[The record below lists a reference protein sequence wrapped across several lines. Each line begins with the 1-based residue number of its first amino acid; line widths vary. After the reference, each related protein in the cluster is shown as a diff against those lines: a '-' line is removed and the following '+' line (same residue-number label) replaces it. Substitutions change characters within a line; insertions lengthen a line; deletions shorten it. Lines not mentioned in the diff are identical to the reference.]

1 MASVRAASYSEADR
15 RTTLAV
21 AEACFLVVTP
31 GHHAALHEHALVELL
46 PSFAVILDDRLVRY
60 AEGGSHN
67 GRPEGGFVEELGLV
81 KGAAGGGEREERVRV
96 KVREDE
102 EEDLD
107 WQVQKRWVV
116 GHGVESLYKV
126 TKGLK

>member
-1 MASVRAASYSEADR
+1 MASVRTASHPKGHG
-15 RTTLAV
+15 RTTVAV
-21 AEACFLVVTP
+21 AQTGFLVVAP

-46 PSFAVILDDRLVRY
+46 PSFAVVLDDWLIWY

-81 KGAAGGGEREERVRV
+81 EGFTGGGEGEERVRV
-96 KVREDE
+96 KVWKDE

-107 WQVQKRWVV
+107 W
-116 GHGVESLYKV
+116 
-126 TKGLK
+126 